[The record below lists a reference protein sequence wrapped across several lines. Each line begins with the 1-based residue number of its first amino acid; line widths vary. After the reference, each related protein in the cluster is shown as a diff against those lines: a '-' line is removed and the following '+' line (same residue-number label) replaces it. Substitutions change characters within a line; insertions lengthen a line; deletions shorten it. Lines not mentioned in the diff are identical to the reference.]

1 MGKESVVHSWDREK
15 GYTCTGNKTST
26 PKHASKRYVLPEW
39 NSFLLLLMSMINLKS
54 KSRLNNMSSAHLYL
68 LQHIKPS
75 HYWWTWIRIQIM
87 FPQVPYIYICMY
99 KMYKTFTS
107 DRNLMRPWTG
117 KSNMFVLH
125 KYKCINTKI
134 ICSCLSP
141 SKMHK

>member
-1 MGKESVVHSWDREK
+1 MSIVEIGKKDIHVLVTKLPHLN
-15 GYTCTGNKTST
+15 TCI
-26 PKHASKRYVLPEW
+26 KRYVLPEW

-54 KSRLNNMSSAHLYL
+54 NSRLNNMSSTHLYL

-125 KYKCINTKI
+125 KYKCINAKL